1 MTFETTSLIDI
12 LLMLLEIQNLH
23 IGVKQ
28 NDKPLSLCR
37 NLNFSVGEGETVGI
51 LGESGSG
58 KSLTAL
64 SILRLLAPSISISGG
79 SINFT
84 RNDGSTVD
92 LANVPIKTMQSIRGK
107 EISMVF
113 QEPMSSLNP
122 VFTCGEQVL
131 EAIRKHK
138 NNSYKEAYSEVIT
151 LFRKVKLPDPDRI
164 FHSYPHQLSG
174 GQKQRVM
181 IAMAISCNPRLL
193 IADEPTTALD
203 VTVQKSIL
211 DLLKELQAEMGMSI
225 MFITH
230 DLSVIAEISQ
240 RILVFYRGE
249 IVEQGDVKQL
259 LNNAQHPYTQGL
271 LGCRSSL
278 HTKGERLRT
287 LDDFFEGG
295 TFLPKPIQGNEEI
308 SYLQKDVFVNENI
321 LTIRDLCVAFGKKQ
335 ILHNINFDVF
345 KGETLGLVGESG
357 SGKTTIG
364 RTIMKLIDT
373 LSGNIKFHEKSI
385 NNISSTELKNFRKN
399 VQIIFQD
406 PYSSLNPK
414 ITVGETIAEPLIVH
428 NLYKNARERKQRV
441 LELLRQVNLKDEH
454 YNRYPHQF
462 SGGQR
467 QRIGIARALAVEP
480 EVIILDESV
489 SALDVSIQAQILN
502 LLNDLKRIYNLTYIF
517 ISHDLNTVRYM
528 ADRVIVLKDGAV
540 VEEGVPEELFESPR
554 SPYTANLIASIPGKF
569 L

>member
-1 MTFETTSLIDI
+1 
-12 LLMLLEIQNLH
+12 MLLEIQNLH
-23 IGVKQ
+23 IDVNQ

-64 SILRLLAPSISISGG
+64 SILRLLAPSISLSGG
-79 SINFT
+79 SIKFT

-92 LANVPIKTMQSIRGK
+92 LVNVSLKTLQSIRGK

-138 NNSYKEAYSEVIT
+138 NNSYKEAYNEVIT
-151 LFRKVKLPDPDRI
+151 LFKKVKLPDPGRI
-164 FHSYPHQLSG
+164 FQSYPHQLSG

-181 IAMAISCNPRLL
+181 IAIAISCNPRLL

-259 LNNAQHPYTQGL
+259 LSNAQHPYTQGL

-278 HTKGERLRT
+278 HTKGERLKT
-287 LDDFFEGG
+287 LDDFFEGE
-295 TFLPKPIQGNEEI
+295 TFLPKPIHQNEQI
-308 SYLQKDVFVNENI
+308 YYLQKEVLVNENI

-373 LSGNIKFHEKSI
+373 LSGNIKFHGNSI
-385 NNISSTELKNFRKN
+385 NNISSKELKNFRKN

-502 LLNDLKRIYNLTYIF
+502 LLNDLKQIYNLTYIF

-528 ADRVIVLKDGAV
+528 ADRVIVLKDGVV